1 MSTSSLGLL
10 AGLLLAV
17 AAATGGFVGFL
28 LAVVLGAVGWLV
40 GAHLEGRLDLGQ
52 WLRSRRDG

>member
-17 AAATGGFVGFL
+17 AAATGGFGGFL
-28 LAVVLGAVGWLV
+28 LAVVLGAVGWLL
-40 GAHLEGRLDLGQ
+40 GAHLEGRVDLGQ
-52 WLRSRRDG
+52 WLRSRRNV